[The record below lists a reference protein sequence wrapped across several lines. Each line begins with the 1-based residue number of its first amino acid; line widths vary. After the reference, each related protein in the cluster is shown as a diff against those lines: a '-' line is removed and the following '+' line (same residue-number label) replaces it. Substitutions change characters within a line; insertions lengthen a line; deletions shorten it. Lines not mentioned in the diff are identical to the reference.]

1 MGMYLGFDLGVW
13 GSAGRK
19 RWRDGGGLKRIKR
32 VPGSVWGSTLSA
44 AFRVVG
50 VHFERMRDDVLEWPS
65 VWVSRRS
72 LFERATARWSRRLSP
87 MEWKR
92 AIA

>member
-1 MGMYLGFDLGVW
+1 ME
-13 GSAGRK
+13 R
-19 RWRDGGGLKRIKR
+19 RWRAEEDQE
-32 VPGSVWGSTLSA
+32 GSGVGVGSTLSA
-44 AFRVVG
+44 FFRVVG